1 LEYYICFL
9 RAKLVAK
16 SVKTTKLLN
25 LVLSKFKTFVSQGK
39 SKKVQIFLK
48 GSYRMLLTIMSFYWA
63 LPIATFWSSSW
74 EPEAE
79 GAFKVAPFYLFEKH
93 EFF

>member
-1 LEYYICFL
+1 L

-16 SVKTTKLLN
+16 SVKTTKLLD

-63 LPIATFWSSSW
+63 IFDHQVENLKL
-74 EPEAE
+74 
-79 GAFKVAPFYLFEKH
+79 KVHLR
-93 EFF
+93 

>member
-1 LEYYICFL
+1 L

-63 LPIATFWSSSW
+63 YLPELRFAHCYFLIIGT
-74 EPEAE
+74 
-79 GAFKVAPFYLFEKH
+79 
-93 EFF
+93 